1 MHYIGETGLH
11 RFTKIRGAVG
21 AGLTALVAC
30 ALLCFPAHAADPA
43 TITFSLDFPGSDPE
57 HYFISVQ
64 SDGRA
69 KYECSGKIS
78 SDSED
83 TETYQTDFTF
93 SDATRARIFALAAQ
107 AHYFSG
113 KIDSGNRK
121 LAFTGT
127 KKLSYTDAQ
136 RNVSATYNFSPQQ
149 PIQQL
154 TALFQAVAATMEFGR
169 RLAYDH
175 RYQKLAL
182 DDELK
187 RMEAEAHSGELA
199 ELDAARPILQEIF
212 DDSSVLNV
220 VRARAQRLMEMA
232 RSVPTAR

>member
-1 MHYIGETGLH
+1 MSYDETTLH
-11 RFTKIRGAVG
+11 RVG
-21 AGLTALVAC
+21 RATHRVEASLLFVAC
-30 ALLCFPAHAADPA
+30 YALLCLPAHAADPA
-43 TITFSLDFPGSDPE
+43 TIKFSLDFPGSDPE
-57 HYFISVQ
+57 RYSISVQ

-78 SDSED
+78 SDSDD

-93 SDATRARIFALAAQ
+93 SEATRARVFALAAE

-127 KKLSYTDAQ
+127 KKLTYTDGQ
-136 RNVSATYNFSPQQ
+136 RNSSATYNFSPQQ

-154 TALFQAVAATMEFGR
+154 TVLFQAVAATMEFGR
-169 RLAYDH
+169 RLTYDH

-212 DDSSVLNV
+212 DDSSVINV

>member
-1 MHYIGETGLH
+1 MSYDETTLH
-11 RFTKIRGAVG
+11 RVDRATHRVEASLLF
-21 AGLTALVAC
+21 VAC
-30 ALLCFPAHAADPA
+30 YALLCLPAHAADPA
-43 TITFSLDFPGSDPE
+43 TIKFSLDFPGSDPE
-57 HYFISVQ
+57 RYSISVQ

-83 TETYQTDFTF
+83 TETYQTNFTF
-93 SDATRARIFALAAQ
+93 SDATRARVFALAAQ

-149 PIQQL
+149 PVQQL

-169 RLAYDH
+169 RLTYDH

-182 DDELK
+182 DDETK

-212 DDSSVLNV
+212 DDSSVINV

-232 RSVPTAR
+232 KSVPTAR

>member
-1 MHYIGETGLH
+1 MSYDETTLPRVGGATH
-11 RFTKIRGAVG
+11 RVEASLLF
-21 AGLTALVAC
+21 VAC
-30 ALLCFPAHAADPA
+30 YALLYLPAHAADPA
-43 TITFSLDFPGSDPE
+43 TIKFSLDFPGSDPE
-57 HYFISVQ
+57 RYSISVQ

-78 SDSED
+78 SDSDD

-93 SDATRARIFALAAQ
+93 SEATRARVFALAAE

-127 KKLSYTDAQ
+127 KKLTYTDGQ
-136 RNVSATYNFSPQQ
+136 RNSSATYNFSPQQ

-154 TALFQAVAATMEFGR
+154 TVLFQAVAATMEFGR
-169 RLAYDH
+169 RLTYDH

-212 DDSSVLNV
+212 DDSSVINV

>member
-1 MHYIGETGLH
+1 MSYDETTLH
-11 RFTKIRGAVG
+11 RVGGATHRVE
-21 AGLTALVAC
+21 ASLLFVAC
-30 ALLCFPAHAADPA
+30 YALLYLPAHAADPA
-43 TITFSLDFPGSDPE
+43 TIKFSLDFPGSDPE
-57 HYFISVQ
+57 RYSISVQ

-78 SDSED
+78 SDSDD

-93 SDATRARIFALAAQ
+93 SEATRARVFALAAE

-127 KKLSYTDAQ
+127 KKLTYTDGQ
-136 RNVSATYNFSPQQ
+136 RNSSATYNFSPQQ

-154 TALFQAVAATMEFGR
+154 TVLFQAVAATMEFGR
-169 RLAYDH
+169 RLTYDH

-212 DDSSVLNV
+212 DDSSVINV

>member
-1 MHYIGETGLH
+1 MSYDETTLH
-11 RFTKIRGAVG
+11 RVG
-21 AGLTALVAC
+21 RATRRVEASLLFVAC
-30 ALLCFPAHAADPA
+30 YALLCLPAHAADPA
-43 TITFSLDFPGSDPE
+43 TIKFSLDFPGSDPE
-57 HYFISVQ
+57 RYSISVQ

-78 SDSED
+78 SDSDD

-93 SDATRARIFALAAQ
+93 SEATRARVFALAAE

-127 KKLSYTDAQ
+127 KKLTYTDGQ
-136 RNVSATYNFSPQQ
+136 RNSSATYNFSPQQ

-154 TALFQAVAATMEFGR
+154 TVLFQAVAATMEFGR
-169 RLAYDH
+169 RLTYDH

-212 DDSSVLNV
+212 DDSSVINV